1 MTERFGQLNVEAK
14 TTQFEAIVQ
23 AYSKDLYR
31 FGIWLTRDAQVTE
44 DLVQETFLRAWKA
57 IDPLKDPKADKSW
70 LFTNLSA

>member
-1 MTERFGQLNVEAK
+1 M
-14 TTQFEAIVQ
+14 Q